1 MKHLYQSSI
10 QGVKTMIEYIKIQS
24 IIGLGDVTEIEI
36 YINGNT
42 LNYKYSSRGLSAAE
56 KSGKTE
62 NLQGFIRKI
71 EAINVYSFKNRYYYE
86 NILIEDGLDFS
97 IHYKECGKSEK
108 EIRGQYYPDEVIELF
123 SAIEEL
129 IPEAL
134 FFDKV
139 DFDEWYE
146 EIAEEMELSDVDES
160 VIIKLKTD
168 FDRETTWAKK
178 NAVLEEAIDLLEPY
192 SNQVSGG

>member
-1 MKHLYQSSI
+1 
-10 QGVKTMIEYIKIQS
+10 MIEYIKIHS
-24 IIGLGDVTEIEI
+24 VVGFGNITEIELF
-36 YINGNT
+36 INGNALT
-42 LNYKYSSRGLSAAE
+42 YKYSSRGLSAAE
-56 KSGKTE
+56 KNG
-62 NLQGFIRKI
+62 KI
-71 EAINVYSFKNRYYYE
+71 ENIQEFIKKIEEINIYSFKNEYYYE
-86 NILIEDGLDFS
+86 NVLIEDGLDFS
-97 IHYKECGKSEK
+97 IYYKESGKPEK
-108 EIRGQYYPDEVIELF
+108 EISGQYYPDEVIELL

-160 VIIKLKTD
+160 VLVKLKSN

-178 NAVLEEAIDLLEPY
+178 NAILEEAIDLLEPY
-192 SNQVSGG
+192 SK